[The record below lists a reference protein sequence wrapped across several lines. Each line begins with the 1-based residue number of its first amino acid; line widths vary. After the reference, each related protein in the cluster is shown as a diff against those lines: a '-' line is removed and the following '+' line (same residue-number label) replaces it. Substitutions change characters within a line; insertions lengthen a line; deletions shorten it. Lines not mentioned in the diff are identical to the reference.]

1 MLLEDLGDALYTR
14 VIAADTTVDQSALVA
29 VDSNDCIVG
38 ATRAARKLYGW
49 AGDGDIKPV
58 AATDLFVDNAQ
69 HRGFSR
75 AEKAAV
81 MKAIIRAD
89 GNMSVAAKALGVGR
103 ATLYR
108 RMNRL
113 GIKR

>member
-1 MLLEDLGDALYTR
+1 
-14 VIAADTTVDQSALVA
+14 
-29 VDSNDCIVG
+29 
-38 ATRAARKLYGW
+38 
-49 AGDGDIKPV
+49 
-58 AATDLFVDNAQ
+58 
-69 HRGFSR
+69 
-75 AEKAAV
+75 